1 MSNIE
6 IKKIVKK
13 YAQALK
19 AKKYYFSK
27 IYLFG
32 SYAKK
37 NQNKW
42 SDIDVAIISDKLK
55 KHNDKNRFLLWDIR
69 MDVDTRIEPHGFTVQ
84 DFQNKY
90 DPMVSEIKKTGIEIK
105 I

>member
-19 AKKYYFSK
+19 EKKYSFFK

-32 SYAKK
+32 SCAKK

-42 SDIDVAIISDKLK
+42 SDIDVAIITDKLK
-55 KHNDKNRFLLWDIR
+55 KNKDKNRFLLWDIR
-69 MDVDTRIEPHGFTVQ
+69 MDVDTRIEPHGFTVE
-84 DFQNKY
+84 DFQNEY
-90 DPMVSEIKKTGIEIK
+90 DPMVYEIKNTGIEIK